1 MYIFRGH
8 LLLGQVTLPCCYFV
22 HLSICPIERWEAN
35 DQLIR
40 EGQRV
45 IHTHLFYTEM
55 IMFSIGSES
64 QARGINISSKQDF
77 RNDLRVNE
85 LWRHKHK
92 QIIGCSKGVPYRP

>member
-1 MYIFRGH
+1 
-8 LLLGQVTLPCCYFV
+8 
-22 HLSICPIERWEAN
+22 
-35 DQLIR
+35 
-40 EGQRV
+40 
-45 IHTHLFYTEM
+45 M